1 MIEANEAIRQKAFQ
15 RLANI
20 FKIPIDSLHGEMQF
34 QDLNPSFISIIK
46 RNEFDIIHDDIRDVA
61 SAQIIKKLQNGDL
74 EIKTIDD
81 YVDHMISCY
90 SENPKMVINVLGE
103 L

>member
-1 MIEANEAIRQKAFQ
+1 METNDAIRRKALQ

-20 FKIPIDSLHGEMQF
+20 FKISIDSLHGEMQF
-34 QDLNPSFISIIK
+34 QDLKASFVSIFK

-61 SAQIIKKLQNGDL
+61 NAQIIKKLENGDL
-74 EIKTIDD
+74 EIKTVDD
-81 YVDHMISCY
+81 YINHMICCY
-90 SENPKMVINVLGE
+90 SDNPNTVINVLGE